1 MNDDDL
7 IRLFVELTGASEEQA
22 RSVLI
27 HLDLYRYLPVPST
40 ASRQQVAVSAGF
52 EAAPIHPKDENAR
65 YENRTALGLRADD
78 ARSARARGV

>member
-27 HLDLYRYLPVPST
+27 HLDLCRYLRVQST
-40 ASRQQVAVSAGF
+40 ANRQRVPVSAGL
-52 EAAPIHPKDENAR
+52 EASPNSPQ
-65 YENRTALGLRADD
+65 G
-78 ARSARARGV
+78 

>member
-27 HLDLYRYLPVPST
+27 HLHLYRYLRVQST
-40 ASRQQVAVSAGF
+40 ASWQRVHVSAGL
-52 EAAPIHPKDENAR
+52 EASPNSPQ
-65 YENRTALGLRADD
+65 G
-78 ARSARARGV
+78 